1 MKVMKEEFAAVVE
14 AMRRAQAELAGYLG
28 SHDHNAELT
37 IAKLVGILDR
47 REVVSALRRL
57 GGMDGAKTSTR
68 PGAGRRKNVKTR
80 ALMRPVS
87 DTRAPEGPAVA
98 KLSA

>member
-1 MKVMKEEFAAVVE
+1 MKVMQEEFATVVE
-14 AMRRAQAELAGYLG
+14 AIRRAQAELAAYLG

-47 REVVSALRRL
+47 REVVSAMRRL
-57 GGMDGAKTSTR
+57 GGMDGAKTPTR
-68 PGAGRRKNVKTR
+68 RGAGRRKNVKTR

-87 DTRAPEGPAVA
+87 DTRAPDGHEVT